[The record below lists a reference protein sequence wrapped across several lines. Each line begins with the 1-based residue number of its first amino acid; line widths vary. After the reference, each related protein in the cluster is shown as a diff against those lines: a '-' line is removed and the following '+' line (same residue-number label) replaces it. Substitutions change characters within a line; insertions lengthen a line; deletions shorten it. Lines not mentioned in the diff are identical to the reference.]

1 MKKGNDRSPE
11 MRSEYDFSRATP
23 TRDKYAAKF
32 AKDAVMVV
40 LAPDV
45 AAVFSTG
52 KQVNDALRAIAN
64 IMKRARKS
72 A

>member
-1 MKKGNDRSPE
+1 
-11 MRSEYDFSRATP
+11 MRSEYDFSRAT
-23 TRDKYAAKF
+23 RGKYAGKF

-52 KQVNDALRAIAN
+52 KQVNDALRAIAT
-64 IMKRARKS
+64 IARRARKS

>member
-1 MKKGNDRSPE
+1 MKKTNGKPPSE
-11 MRSEYDFSRATP
+11 MRREYDFSHAARS
-23 TRDKYAAKF
+23 KYAAKF
-32 AKDAVMVV
+32 SKDAVMVV
-40 LAPDV
+40 LDPDV

-64 IMKRARKS
+64 IVKRTKKS